1 MKLVKSISLFIFFG
15 LLVLNQ
21 LLAQSITVK
30 GVVKDKETG
39 ETVPMIIVDV
49 PDTDIK
55 VQTDF
60 DGVFT
65 LTLPK
70 PYPTIRAT
78 CIGFKDGI
86 IPITAEKVQ
95 EVEILLE
102 SSDVLMNE
110 VVIVAP
116 ENPAYRIM
124 RKVVENKPKNDYRN
138 LEAYQY
144 EFYVKT
150 QLDVDNISDEFKQ
163 RKITKKLGETLEES
177 STVVN
182 EMGKEVVP
190 VFISESIS
198 DFYYKKNPEAL
209 REYIKASRVKGVGVE
224 DESFISQFMGAT
236 FIQFNFYENSL
247 IVVDK
252 PFISPIADGWRA
264 NYHYVLE
271 DSVIIDGK
279 KCYELDIK
287 PKREQDLAFWG
298 RIWIEDSTFAL
309 KKIDVNITKD
319 ANLNFVDDVKIKKD
333 WKRTAEGPYFENFT
347 DVFIDLSDIRKNAPG
362 MIVKFHSE
370 ISDLVINEPKEK
382 KFYEIILEV
391 ADDAN
396 DKDDA
401 YWDTNRKNKLSD
413 LDVKSSMLIDSLK
426 NAPVVK
432 TYVDVIDF
440 VIYGYKKFNKI
451 EIGPYIQTYA
461 YNNVEGH
468 RFRLGFRTNVNF
480 SKKIELR
487 GYLAYGTKDER
498 FKYIGGFRYIPN
510 KKKWTEFGFNIK
522 YELERL
528 GITDQSI
535 SYYYSIFSTL
545 NRWGRMT
552 GAYYNRVNE
561 VFGIRQL
568 NKNFSARLGFR
579 TWEFDPVFNFAYY
592 DQYPNKTSVAT
603 HIKTAEV
610 VLSGHYAKNERF
622 ALSGNNRYSLGA
634 TNGPEIDLQYIFGT
648 KSIYGQYEY
657 HKIDLLL
664 TQKVFLST
672 FGTSTF
678 KLGAGKVKNTVPYP
692 LLKVQFGNQYLV
704 YNQQAYNMMNFF
716 EFVADQYT
724 SLQYEHQFNGFFF
737 NRVPLLTKLKWREV
751 VNFNAVLGSVQNKNL
766 LVVPEGYS
774 TFIPFNNQPY
784 MEVGYGIENIFKF
797 IRIEMFH
804 RLTYLERPNTDKW
817 GIKIGFLFRL

>member
-1 MKLVKSISLFIFFG
+1 MKLVKQISLLIFFG
-15 LLVLNQ
+15 LLVLTQ
-21 LLAQSITVK
+21 LQAQSLTIK
-30 GVVKDKETG
+30 GVVKDKESG
-39 ETVPMIIVDV
+39 ETIPMILVDV
-49 PDTDIK
+49 PDSDIR

-70 PYPTIRAT
+70 PYPTVRAT
-78 CIGFKDGI
+78 CIGYKDGI
-86 IPITAEKVQ
+86 VSLSTDKIQ
-95 EVEILLE
+95 EIEILLE

-116 ENPAYRIM
+116 ENPAYKIM
-124 RKVVENKPKNDYRN
+124 RKVVENKSKNDYRN

-163 RKITKKLGETLEES
+163 KKITKKLGETLEES
-177 STVVN
+177 STVIN

-236 FIQFNFYENSL
+236 FIQFNFYENSI

-252 PFISPIADGWRA
+252 PFISPISDGWKV

-287 PKREQDLAFWG
+287 PRREQDLAFWG

-309 KKIDVNITKD
+309 KKIDLNITKD

-333 WKRTAEGPYFENFT
+333 WKQTPQGPYFENFT

-362 MIVKFHSE
+362 MIIKFHSE
-370 ISDLVINEPKEK
+370 ISDLKIDEPKDK

-391 ADDAN
+391 ADDATE
-396 DKDDA
+396 KDDA
-401 YWDTNRKNKLSD
+401 YWDSNRKNKLSELD
-413 LDVKSSMLIDSLK
+413 LKSSMLIDSLK
-426 NAPVVK
+426 NTPVVK
-432 TYVDVIDF
+432 TYVDVLDF

-461 YNNVEGH
+461 FNNVEGH

-480 SKKIELR
+480 SKKIEVR

-498 FKYIGGFRYIPN
+498 FKYLGGFRYIPN
-510 KKKWTEFGFNIK
+510 KRKWTEFGFNSK

-528 GITDQSI
+528 GITDQNI
-535 SYYYSIFSTL
+535 SYSYNIFSTL
-545 NRWGRMT
+545 NRWGKMT

-561 VFGIRQL
+561 VYAIRQL
-568 NKNFSARLGFR
+568 NKNFSSRIGFR

-592 DQYPNKTSVAT
+592 YDYPNKSSIAT
-603 HIKTAEV
+603 HIKTAETII
-610 VLSGHYAKNERF
+610 SAHYAKNERF
-622 ALSGNNRYSLGA
+622 ALSGNNRYSLGPV
-634 TNGPEIDLQYIFGT
+634 NGPSVDLQYIYGT
-648 KSIYGQYEY
+648 KLAYGQYEY
-657 HKIDLLL
+657 HKLDIQII
-664 TQKVFLST
+664 QKVFLAT
-672 FGTSTF
+672 FGTSSF
-678 KLGAGKVKNTVPYP
+678 KLGAGKVFNPVPYP
-692 LLKVQFGNQYLV
+692 LLKVHFGNQYLI
-704 YNQQAYNMMNFF
+704 YNQNAYNMMNFF
-716 EFVADQYT
+716 EFASDQYT
-724 SLQYEHQFNGFFF
+724 TLQYEHQFNGFFL
-737 NRVPLLTKLKWREV
+737 NRIPLLTKLKWREV
-751 VNFNAVLGSVQNKNL
+751 VDFNVVWSSVKGQNLDIIPNGYTNFISLGK
-766 LVVPEGYS
+766 
-774 TFIPFNNQPY
+774 QPY
-784 MEVGYGIENIFKF
+784 MEVGYGVENIFKF
-797 IRIEMFH
+797 IRVEMFH
-804 RLTYLERPNTDKW
+804 RLTYLERPNVDKW